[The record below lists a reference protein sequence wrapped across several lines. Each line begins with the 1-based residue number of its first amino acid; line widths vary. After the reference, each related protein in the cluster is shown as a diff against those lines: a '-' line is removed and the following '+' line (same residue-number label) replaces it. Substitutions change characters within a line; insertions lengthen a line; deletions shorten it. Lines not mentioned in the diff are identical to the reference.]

1 MLSDSPLIATVFV
14 EASAEEVPFGTEPPW
29 AMTVA
34 ASGAVAD
41 AARTK

>member
-14 EASAEEVPFGTEPPW
+14 EASAEEVPLVTEVPW
-29 AMTVA
+29 AIIVA

-41 AARTK
+41 AASTK